1 MKAVGQGTVL
11 AGRYRLEQRYAVSD
25 SVSLWR
31 GTDTTL
37 DRPVAVRIVAPDVAT
52 ETLDAARRAALVD
65 DPRLVRLLDVA
76 RTPQSD
82 DDETVTYIVSEWVD
96 GRSLADLL
104 QDEPLP
110 ADHVRMLVG
119 EAAQALSTASRAGLH
134 HLALS
139 PTSLLITQEGTVK
152 VQGLA
157 VDAAATGQAGPSGA
171 EADRVDTQC
180 LVAMLYAGLTGRWPL
195 PDRESGLDPAPTVGD
210 VPVPPADVVS
220 GVPNDLDT
228 LCTVTLGPNEDG
240 PDSPAELARQLRP
253 WNTPGMAV
261 EPSRRFVSSVE
272 AIRPAKSFPATPTS
286 PASPTTPVPAEPP
299 EPQPIT
305 EDESDLFAGV
315 FQTDPELGRTPAN
328 ERQHR
333 ILLAVVGLLVLVG
346 LGLAIWAM
354 TGLNTKSGED
364 AADESTASESVG
376 PATGAT
382 PVITETSGFD
392 PLGDGAEGNDRA
404 GLAVDGDQDT
414 AWRTSRY
421 NTAAFGNLK
430 TGVGLLVK
438 LEQNSAVREVTV
450 RSNGSGGMIE
460 VRAASGPTLDGS
472 QVLGSGP
479 AGDLTVRP
487 DPAVNTQYLIVWVTE
502 LPTTDGAFRAEVA
515 EVSVQ

>member
-1 MKAVGQGTVL
+1 MKSVGQGTVL
-11 AGRYRLEQRYAVSD
+11 AGRYRLEQRYAMS
-25 SVSLWR
+25 STVSLWR

-37 DRPVAVRIVAPDVAT
+37 DRPVAVRIVSPEVAT

-76 RTPQSD
+76 RTPQSPD
-82 DDETVTYIVSEWVD
+82 DHSVTYIVSEWVE

-104 QDEPLP
+104 TDGPLP

-134 HLALS
+134 HLVLG

-157 VDAAATGQAGPSGA
+157 VDAAATGQAAQTGA
-171 EADRVDTQC
+171 EADRVDTRR
-180 LVAMLYAGLTGRWPL
+180 LVALLYAGLTGRWPL
-195 PDRESGLDPAPTVGD
+195 PDRVSGLDPAPMVGD
-210 VPVPPADVVS
+210 LPVPPADMVS

-228 LCTVTLGPNEDG
+228 LCSVTFGPHEDG
-240 PDSPAELARQLRP
+240 PGAPAELARQLRP
-253 WNTPGMAV
+253 WNTPGMTV
-261 EPSRRFVSSVE
+261 EPSRRFASSMQG
-272 AIRPAKSFPATPTS
+272 APSPAKVFPAAPTPSSTGDP
-286 PASPTTPVPAEPP
+286 PA
-299 EPQPIT
+299 PQPIT

-315 FQTDPELGRTPAN
+315 FATGPDLGPDPAS

-333 ILLAVVGLLVLVG
+333 VLLAVVGLLVLVG

-354 TGLNTKSGED
+354 TGLDTGPGPNTSEQ
-364 AADESTASESVG
+364 STVTETVG

-382 PVITETSGFD
+382 PVVVEASGFD
-392 PLGDGAEGNDRA
+392 PLGDGAENNDRA
-404 GLAVDGDQDT
+404 VLAIDGDPAT
-414 AWRTSRY
+414 AWGSSRY
-421 NTAAFGNLK
+421 NSAGFGNLK
-430 TGVGLLVK
+430 SGVGLLIK

-460 VRAASGPTLDGS
+460 VRAATAGPELDGS

-487 DPAVNTQYLIVWVTE
+487 DPPVDTQYLIIWVTE
-502 LPTTDGAFRAEVA
+502 LPTTDGAFRAEIT